1 MGLFENKSMPQ
12 RNFLQY
18 LIVSAKGLAMG
29 AADVVPGVSGGTI
42 AFISGIYEELI
53 ETIHNIDLGF
63 FSIWKK
69 EGFLKAWRHYN
80 LGFLLAL
87 FSGVFISII
96 SLAKLITWLLETYPI
111 MVWSFFFGLV
121 IASIVYVGKQLTNWK
136 MPVITALLLATIVSY
151 LVTIADPIGSPDNT
165 WFLFFAGFVAIIA
178 MILPGIS
185 GAFILLLLGAYT
197 AVIGIVTQF
206 GEGITT
212 LNSSQFFGAL
222 GKLLVFAV
230 GAILG
235 LKVFSRA
242 LNWMF
247 KHHKN
252 LTLAVLTGFM
262 IGALNKIW
270 PWKQVLQYRLNHAGQ
285 EVPFIERS
293 ILPQNYEG
301 EPQIMYAI
309 IFAII
314 GFLTI
319 FLLEKLAVRK
329 GPITPEE
336 ETD

>member
-1 MGLFENKSMPQ
+1 MPQ

-18 LIVSAKGLAMG
+18 LTVTAKGLAMG

-53 ETIHNIDLGF
+53 ETIHNIDFGF
-63 FSIWKK
+63 FKIWKK
-69 EGFLKAWRHYN
+69 DDFLTAWKHYN
-80 LGFLLAL
+80 LSFLFAL
-87 FSGVFISII
+87 FAGIFISII
-96 SLAKLITWLLETYPI
+96 SLAKLITWLLDVYPI

-121 IASIVYVGKQLTNWK
+121 VASIVFVGKQITNWRLA
-136 MPVITALLLATIVSY
+136 VICALLLASLLSY
-151 LVTIADPIGSPDNT
+151 LITIADPIGSPEST
-165 WFLFFAGFVAIIA
+165 WFLFLAGFIAIIA

-197 AVIGIVTQF
+197 TVIGIVTQLV
-206 GEGITT
+206 EGITT
-212 LNSSQFFGAL
+212 LNGSLFFGAL
-222 GKLLVFAV
+222 GKLLIFAV

-235 LKVFSRA
+235 LKMFSRV

-252 LTLAVLTGFM
+252 LILAVLTGFM
-262 IGALNKIW
+262 VGALNKIW
-270 PWKQVLQYRLNHAGQ
+270 PWKEVLQYRMNHAGEQ
-285 EVPFIERS
+285 IPFIERS

-301 EPQIMYAI
+301 TPQILYAI

-319 FLLEKLAVRK
+319 FLLERIAIKTAIK
-329 GPITPEE
+329 SSESN
-336 ETD
+336 